1 LGIIHLVTLVFLS
14 FYLWKKI
21 IYNKKLIFLYIM
33 LFLSYFVPLIYG
45 YFLKPIIFPRY
56 IMFVLIPIIL
66 IISILIFYLENKN
79 LRRFLIFFFI
89 SINLGNHFTEST
101 FKQFFYEK
109 KRFKPNF
116 DTALEITNNSET
128 NNIIL
133 YREEENKNKPDYAG
147 LVLFNYVQT
156 IIQNKKYEINILSNN
171 LENYKGK
178 VWNICL
184 IKMLDKCYEPLT
196 KIEIL
201 DDRILEGG
209 IKLSLWE
216 TKE

>member
-1 LGIIHLVTLVFLS
+1 
-14 FYLWKKI
+14 
-21 IYNKKLIFLYIM
+21 M
-33 LFLSYFVPLIYG
+33 
-45 YFLKPIIFPRY
+45 
-56 IMFVLIPIIL
+56 
-66 IISILIFYLENKN
+66 
-79 LRRFLIFFFI
+79 
-89 SINLGNHFTEST
+89 
-101 FKQFFYEK
+101 
-109 KRFKPNF
+109 
-116 DTALEITNNSET
+116 
-128 NNIIL
+128 
-133 YREEENKNKPDYAG
+133 
-147 LVLFNYVQT
+147 QT
-156 IIQNKKYEINILSNN
+156 IIQNKKYEINLLSNN